1 MNTGQV
7 MLTMVAIV
15 LLALVIL
22 RVTNNFLTTGDV
34 LMDTKFGVLAVSLAT
49 SLIEEANS
57 KAFDTKTDTNHV
69 DNVLSLTGAT
79 SLGKETGEVYPDFND
94 FDDFDKFTKV
104 DSSMPSAVFNIK
116 AEVHYISP
124 TNPDLPLTTT
134 SWHKRIKVTV
144 TSKSMADTV
153 RLSSIF
159 SYWYFR

>member
-22 RVTNNFLTTGDV
+22 RVTNNFLSTGDV

-49 SLIEEANS
+49 SLIEEASS
-57 KAFDTKTDTNHV
+57 KAFDNKTDTNHV
-69 DNVLSLTGAT
+69 DNVLSLTSAT
-79 SLGKETGEVYPDFND
+79 SLGKETGEVYPNFND
-94 FDDFDKFTKV
+94 FDDFNNLNKT
-104 DSSMPSAVFNIK
+104 DSSMPSAVFNIR
-116 AEVHYISP
+116 AVVHYVAP
-124 TNPDLPLTTT
+124 TNPNLPLTTT
-134 SWHKRIKVTV
+134 SWHKRIVVTV
-144 TSKSMADTV
+144 TSKSMDDTV